1 MMMISYK
8 KINLLD
14 LRLCEDFS
22 IKNKE
27 EALEI
32 KSPIIMYILK
42 ESSLQ
47 VNINKYSESHNL
59 FMNICGYIDRLFKI
73 TDIACDCIKNEKI
86 ILNLTE
92 TSKVYDENG
101 KLTNVKTI
109 KKEGKMICSFTCDE
123 GQFNLKSLLLVK

>member
-1 MMMISYK
+1 MLSYK

-27 EALEI
+27 ETLEI
-32 KSPIIMYILK
+32 KSPIIMYNLK
-42 ESSLQ
+42 ESLLYL
-47 VNINKYSESHNL
+47 NINKHSESHNL

-73 TDIACDCIKNEKI
+73 TDLATDCMRNENI
-86 ILNLTE
+86 IVNLTE
-92 TSKVYDENG
+92 TSKFYDENS
-101 KLTNVKTI
+101 KLINVKNI
-109 KKEGKMICSFTCDE
+109 KKEGKMICSFTCDK

>member
-1 MMMISYK
+1 MLSYK

-27 EALEI
+27 ETLEI
-32 KSPIIMYILK
+32 KSPIIMYNLK
-42 ESSLQ
+42 ETSLQ
-47 VNINKYSESHNL
+47 LNINKHSDSHNL

-73 TDIACDCIKNEKI
+73 TDISSECMRNENI
-86 ILNLTE
+86 IVNLTE
-92 TSKVYDENG
+92 TSKFYDENS
-101 KLTNVKTI
+101 KLINVKNI
-109 KKEGKMICSFTCDE
+109 KKEGKMICSFTCDK

>member
-1 MMMISYK
+1 MLSYK

-27 EALEI
+27 EILEI
-32 KSPIIMYILK
+32 KSPIITYNLK
-42 ESSLQ
+42 ESLLYL
-47 VNINKYSESHNL
+47 NINKHSESHNL

-73 TDIACDCIKNEKI
+73 TDIASECMKNENI

-92 TSKVYDENG
+92 DSKFYDENS
-101 KLTNVKTI
+101 KLINSRNV
-109 KKEGKMICSFTCDE
+109 KKEGKMICSFTCDK
-123 GQFNLKSLLLVK
+123 GKFNLKNLLLIK